1 VTRWI
6 EITDRLP
13 DENSEQLELTDGK
26 REFDGY
32 YQNGRFL
39 AQTPPDAEGSVSI
52 TWAPE
57 TITGWLPKKDKT
69 E

>member
-1 VTRWI
+1 MTRWI

-13 DENSEQLELTDGK
+13 NENAGELAFTNGR
-26 REFDGY
+26 REFEGY
-32 YQNGRFL
+32 YRDGLFI